1 MKYEEIID
9 ELKKKIYKPIYF
21 LSGEEPYFIDK
32 ITDFIAEHV
41 LSESEKSFNQTI
53 LYGKDLKVEDVD
65 NAARR
70 FPMMSNH
77 QVIIVK
83 EAQNLKNIENLVYY
97 AENPLKSTILVI
109 NYKYKTLDKRKK
121 IYKAVEKNGILLET
135 KKLYD
140 NQVPDWISGYLRSDN
155 YKIEPVASLLL
166 VEFLGNDLSKIS
178 NELDKLK
185 ISLSSGSVISTKH
198 IEDNIGISKDYSNF
212 ELQNAI
218 RQKDVLKA
226 NRIALHFGQNQKDNP
241 IVLTINSLFFFFSK
255 VLVYH
260 YLPNKEPKN
269 AASVLKI
276 NPFFLKDYESSAKNY
291 PKAKVVQIISLLR
304 EYDMKSKGY
313 GNISADAGELLK
325 ELIYKIIH

>member
-185 ISLSSGSVISTKH
+185 ISLPSGSVISTKH